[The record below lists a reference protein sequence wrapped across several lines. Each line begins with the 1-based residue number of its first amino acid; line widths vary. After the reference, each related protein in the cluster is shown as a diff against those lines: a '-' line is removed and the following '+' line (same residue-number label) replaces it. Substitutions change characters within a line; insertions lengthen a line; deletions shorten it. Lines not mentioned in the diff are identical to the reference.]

1 MHALSEA
8 EVLSDGQHLLAVEDI
23 TLARPMC
30 AHSHG
35 FAQVSLVRGGR
46 ADQHTE
52 EGVNHLDTNTI
63 VVLSPGS
70 WHSYDPAPTID
81 LTNLYLSRICS
92 PPPEYRICR
101 LTFRHHS
108 AKRSTRPRRTARSHL
123 HHHRTTTRRH
133 RGSLARDRRRAEEQH
148 PRPARPLLPAAGHNR
163 PRPPQSRHPAPTAPS
178 SRDFTATAI
187 TSRMRLR
194 CCTTASK
201 PGGRWPRWPEK
212 SNCRPRSSSVPSGST
227 PACRP
232 WHTYNASEPNGW
244 RTCCAPLTSASR
256 PSGAPWGGTTPA
268 TPAVASPHTGAPA
281 PPATALSLDRGV
293 RRGESAV

>member
-81 LTNLYLSRICS
+81 LTNLYLSRDLLAAARIPHLPIDL
-92 PPPEYRICR
+92 PPSLREALDPTQAHGTVATYTITAQQRAAIAAVLREIGDGPKSSILAQLAHFYRLLDTI
-101 LTFRHHS
+101 
-108 AKRSTRPRRTARSHL
+108 APVPRSLDTQPP
-123 HHHRTTTRRH
+123 
-133 RGSLARDRRRAEEQH
+133 QH
-148 PRPARPLLPAAGHNR
+148 PRPGTSPLRRSRHACDCAAARPPRSPVDAGRAGQRSPTVVLAARPYLPGRHRHAAHGIPTTHQSRTDGVPAAH
-163 PRPPQSRHPAPTAPS
+163 H
-178 SRDFTATAI
+178 
-187 TSRMRLR
+187 
-194 CCTTASK
+194 
-201 PGGRWPRWPEK
+201 
-212 SNCRPRSSSVPSGST
+212 
-227 PACRP
+227 
-232 WHTYNASEPNGW
+232 
-244 RTCCAPLTSASR
+244 
-256 PSGAPWGGTTPA
+256 
-268 TPAVASPHTGAPA
+268 
-281 PPATALSLDRGV
+281 
-293 RRGESAV
+293 